1 MLRELADGKVVCF
14 LWSSSW
20 LLYVAQTHDWM
31 TVTSRECEFRLTAPE
46 SDLNQSSSR
55 SFRSRLKRKKCS
67 TFPQLCVIV
76 LHDIVWYS

>member
-31 TVTSRECEFRLTAPE
+31 TITSRECEFRLTAPE
-46 SDLNQSSSR
+46 V
-55 SFRSRLKRKKCS
+55 RLK
-67 TFPQLCVIV
+67 PE
-76 LHDIVWYS
+76 